1 MIRYT
6 KRDSKKILKQVARL
20 RGISVSEIREELEI
34 AIEEARNNPAPDTE
48 TEFYRLSETKH
59 LLQKNFY
66 VSQQTISDLRNGE
79 LAMKKSEEEQNIFL
93 SICSAYD
100 RAVLTGKEEMKKE
113 DFERITHITMALGF
127 IPYTQLIC
135 SQHMDLAVELEEHE
149 ERERKIYLEYPEY
162 YDDEEIYEKYDKWI
176 EDFLLSD
183 TKGQAGILSYTY
195 QRE

>member
-48 TEFYRLSETKH
+48 TD
-59 LLQKNFY
+59 FY

-176 EDFLLSD
+176 EDFCSQIPKDRQEYYRTLI
-183 TKGQAGILSYTY
+183 KENKQEY
-195 QRE
+195 